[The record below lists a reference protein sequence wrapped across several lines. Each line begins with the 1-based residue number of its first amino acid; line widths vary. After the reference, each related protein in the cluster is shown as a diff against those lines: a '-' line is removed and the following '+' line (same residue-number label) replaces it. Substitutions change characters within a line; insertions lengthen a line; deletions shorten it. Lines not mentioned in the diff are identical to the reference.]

1 MTEIEMIGERPV
13 IGRAVC
19 QNERMNRPLRTF
31 SAVLA
36 IGLVLVACGSSADNE
51 SGATPATEPPSE
63 LSAEPAAEPATPA
76 TEAPSSEPTTDAGAD
91 AGADQAADQPAE
103 TEAPTVAEAAAPAEA
118 VLGGRSFASELGA
131 ESDFEANVLP
141 DLQVDDIRSGQKVN
155 LRNVFPAER
164 PVLFWMW
171 APH

>member
-1 MTEIEMIGERPV
+1 MKIEMIGERPD
-13 IGRAVC
+13 IGGAVC
-19 QNERMNRPLRTF
+19 HNDLMNRPLRTF

-36 IGLVLVACGSSADNE
+36 IGLVLVACGSSADTE
-51 SGATPATEPPSE
+51 SGATSATEPPAEVSAEPAADAATPATEV
-63 LSAEPAAEPATPA
+63 PAAEPT
-76 TEAPSSEPTTDAGAD
+76 TEAAAD
-91 AGADQAADQPAE
+91 PAADDQPAT
-103 TEAPTVAEAAAPAEA
+103 TEAPTVAAATPPAEA
-118 VLGGRSFASELGA
+118 VLGGRSFASELA
-131 ESDFEANVLP
+131 SESDFEANMLP